1 MVCHAQPLLVLR
13 PNLII
18 CMSYIVYIGE
28 SVVHSTDGPEILFT
42 NGETADSS
50 PFDQPGRPIRRRAF
64 SIFYDQLLIVGRGA
78 SHRLRRKQLS
88 SRTAA
93 RPSIE
98 VQLRGRRVGAN
109 GGTAV
114 IGFDYTEPLESQ
126 ANRKAFRAPFVS
138 LHFRRLLVVSCNCL
152 RSANRLAMHRTKTI
166 NFFSSSRTSRRFQKD
181 FFFLHWDHFQ
191 VVVLFVPLG
200 NKGRYIRVSR
210 HYL

>member
-1 MVCHAQPLLVLR
+1 MISLDGQFDVLYLLR
-13 PNLII
+13 
-18 CMSYIVYIGE
+18 
-28 SVVHSTDGPEILFT
+28 SV
-42 NGETADSS
+42 ADSL
-50 PFDQPGRPIRRRAF
+50 G
-64 SIFYDQLLIVGRGA
+64 GGA

-93 RPSIE
+93 RPPIE